1 MPSDAR
7 CCTRPRKHHEPQSR
21 GHRQELGYSSARRH
35 VRAVRRACGVV
46 ATGEWGE
53 VGQPMSQN
61 AREMTI
67 ACVAVATRRIWD
79 VVLGDLRWIIDKFK
93 RKEKAASPALSW
105 DEHQW

>member
-1 MPSDAR
+1 
-7 CCTRPRKHHEPQSR
+7 
-21 GHRQELGYSSARRH
+21 
-35 VRAVRRACGVV
+35 
-46 ATGEWGE
+46 
-53 VGQPMSQN
+53 MSQN